1 MEGPATAAYSVEDK
15 VQSDRNEAK
24 EHIVTRRPQ
33 FPSNTGESFVFAAVT
48 RAPTSLIVERR
59 RAGLDAT
66 TRISAKIDEVL
77 DFARKWGASRT
88 VDFDVVWTKILWT
101 VDIVTQ
107 AIEVIAKLSQ
117 TKILNRPTHRHVT

>member
-1 MEGPATAAYSVEDK
+1 MEGPATAAFSVEDK

-24 EHIVTRRPQ
+24 QHAVTRRPQ

-48 RAPTSLIVERR
+48 RAPASPIVKS
-59 RAGLDAT
+59 AGLDAT

-77 DFARKWGASRT
+77 DFARKWGARRT
-88 VDFDVVWTKILWT
+88 VDFDRIWTKILWT

-117 TKILNRPTHRHVT
+117 TKMLNRPTHRHVT